1 MKSSQGISFPNF
13 MHPVD
18 GTPIST
24 VKMLEDE
31 TSLESRAWTPHLAE
45 ILVVSRQGIDLYQ
58 TVLSRGVCIGVR
70 RYVT

>member
-1 MKSSQGISFPNF
+1 